1 MILKAK
7 TRSVQWGGLLEER
20 WFLAQVCYPS
30 LHHKTVSILYGT
42 ELSQVRNVGIE
53 ILCPLKGGRWWSGL
67 RAQGS
72 IPGRQCYCLLGS
84 FKWSCGVCVCVCMCV
99 CVCECML
106 SRVQIFVTPWT
117 VAQGFPLEWGAIS
130 FSRGFSQPRG
140 WTRVSCTD
148 RWVLCHSATWEVE
161 LMVGGTK
168 PWPCF

>member
-1 MILKAK
+1 MGPQSSRVGPVILKAK

-20 WFLAQVCYPS
+20 WFLAQVSYPS

-84 FKWSCGVCVCVCMCV
+84 FKWSCGVCVCVCIMYALGFLATASV
-99 CVCECML
+99 CISCQ
-106 SRVQIFVTPWT
+106 QIR
-117 VAQGFPLEWGAIS
+117 GAIH
-130 FSRGFSQPRG
+130 
-140 WTRVSCTD
+140 V
-148 RWVLCHSATWEVE
+148 CHNS
-161 LMVGGTK
+161 LH
-168 PWPCF
+168 